1 MRRGR
6 LVVFLRAPRFGAV
19 KTRLARDVG
28 ALAAWRFHR
37 ATSAATVRRLAD
49 PRWELVLAVTPDRA
63 RIDLPAERTIGQ
75 GGGDLGARMARAL
88 AARSPTVLVGS
99 DIPDLRRRHV
109 ARAFRALAAGADLVF
124 GPAADGGF
132 WLVGVRR
139 RPPRGLFAGARWS
152 TAHALADVLANAPPQ
167 AKVALLETP
176 RDVDDGAAYR
186 AQRAGSS
193 ASLPTTSRAATRSSA
208 SAKRSSGSSP
218 ATRGR
223 TSPSS

>member
-6 LVVFLRAPRFGAV
+6 LVVFLKAPRFGAV
-19 KTRLARDVG
+19 KTRLARDIG
-28 ALAAWRFHR
+28 ALPAWRFYR

-49 PRWELVLAVTPDRA
+49 PRWEQVLATTPDRS
-63 RIDLPAERTIGQ
+63 RTGRMVGQ
-75 GGGDLGARMARAL
+75 GGGDLGVRMFRAL
-88 AARSPTVLVGS
+88 ALGPWTVLVGS

-109 ARAFRALAAGADLVF
+109 AQAFRALAGGADLVF

-152 TAHALADVLANAPPQ
+152 TAYALADVLANAPPQ
-167 AKVALLETP
+167 AKIALLETL

-218 ATRGR
+218 AMRGR
-223 TSPSS
+223 TSSSS